1 MRTSIRYGQPL
12 ANPRSTAGA
21 ISGVFSTRSPGTPS
35 ARAMPT
41 KSMSGS
47 RSIPTYRSSSAE
59 KPLSARVRCLRIRY
73 DALLKITYTTA
84 SDSRAAVQ
92 SAWFVYM
99 ALPSPTS
106 ARTGRS
112 RSASFTPSAAG
123 SPQPMPPPRMPKK
136 LFASAQPKKWR
147 TPCAEEIDSST
158 ITAFAGARLASSWT
172 SVSGWIG
179 TRAASASARRAS
191 SARSLSQAARAAPRR
206 RGASGWPSLRARR
219 RTAPP
224 RPGSVARDQER
235 ALGVREEPSRLGD
248 RPAVADDPPG
258 HARGRR
264 EVEVALG
271 VQDVDREREEDGPR
285 RMRERGLRR
294 AVHDPREVLEAP
306 RLRGP
311 LHEGLG
317 DRRQVGP
324 ENRLGDREALVVLP
338 RGQEERGAG
347 LHRVVQHP
355 HRVAQTRRDVDVR
368 RGEPARRLG
377 VAVRHRDGDRF
388 LERQHVVDRG
398 LAREPVHQRELGGPG
413 VAEHHGDAFLLEEL
427 EERLLA

>member
-1 MRTSIRYGQPL
+1 MALGAREAPHRLAELGERRLGVALDRHGGGVVLAELPWVDVEMDDRDPRRHRVHVVGQRERKEVAAHREEQVVAHQEGADRRPEPRHGPRVERMREGEATGRRDALGHH
-12 ANPRSTAGA
+12 R
-21 ISGVFSTRSPGTPS
+21 
-35 ARAMPT
+35 
-41 KSMSGS
+41 
-47 RSIPTYRSSSAE
+47 SAE
-59 KPLSARVRCLRIRY
+59 QLRQLHQLREGVAVGDRV
-73 DALLKITYTTA
+73 
-84 SDSRAAVQ
+84 
-92 SAWFVYM
+92 
-99 ALPSPTS
+99 
-106 ARTGRS
+106 
-112 RSASFTPSAAG
+112 AG
-123 SPQPMPPPRMPKK
+123 
-136 LFASAQPKKWR
+136 
-147 TPCAEEIDSST
+147 
-158 ITAFAGARLASSWT
+158 
-172 SVSGWIG
+172 
-179 TRAASASARRAS
+179 
-191 SARSLSQAARAAPRR
+191 
-206 RGASGWPSLRARR
+206 
-219 RTAPP
+219 
-224 RPGSVARDQER
+224 DQER

-294 AVHDPREVLEAP
+294 AVYDPREVLEAP

-324 ENRLGDREALVVLP
+324 EDRLGDREALVVLP
-338 RGQEERGAG
+338 RGQEERRAG

-368 RGEPARRLG
+368 RGDPARRLG

-413 VAEHHGDAFLLEEL
+413 VAEHHGDAFLLKEL